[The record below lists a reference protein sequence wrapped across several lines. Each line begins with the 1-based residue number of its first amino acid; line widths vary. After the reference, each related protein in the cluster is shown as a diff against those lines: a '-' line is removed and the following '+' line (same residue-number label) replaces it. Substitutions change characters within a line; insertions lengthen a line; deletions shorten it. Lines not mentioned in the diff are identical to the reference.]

1 MPEICT
7 GGRAQRNNTG
17 RRPNVY
23 DKVYA
28 AGCFFMIWICQSVGL
43 CAVLRGVG
51 HVPITEGCGLGRCQF
66 SGEDA
71 PDPGGNVCVGQG
83 FDAI

>member
-1 MPEICT
+1 MA
-7 GGRAQRNNTG
+7 GRSGIIKGVVQMSTIKSMLQVASS
-17 RRPNVY
+17 
-23 DKVYA
+23 
-28 AGCFFMIWICQSVGL
+28 MIWICQSVGL